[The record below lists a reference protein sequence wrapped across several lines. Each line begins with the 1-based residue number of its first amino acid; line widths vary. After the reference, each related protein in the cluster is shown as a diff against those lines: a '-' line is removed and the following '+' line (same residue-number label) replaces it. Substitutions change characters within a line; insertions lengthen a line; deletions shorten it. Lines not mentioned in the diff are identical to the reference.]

1 MNVKDLRDS
10 LIESFKDLKVGKLK
24 TKEAKELTNLAGKI
38 ILSAKTELDYN
49 KFMKKEIQIDFLEVE
64 DAKPVESVKS
74 RSKVGFKLPKTVRI
88 KKPGRPKKI

>member
-10 LIESFKDLKVGKLK
+10 LIQSFQDLKTGKLK

-49 KFMKKEIQIDFLEVE
+49 KYTKNGREIEFLDVPQAMKLRGHSESTDDVIS
-64 DAKPVESVKS
+64 KPRK
-74 RSKVGFKLPKTVRI
+74 
-88 KKPGRPKKI
+88 GRPTSK

>member
-64 DAKPVESVKS
+64 DAKPALGKPIDNTVIVK
-74 RSKVGFKLPKTVRI
+74 R
-88 KKPGRPKKI
+88 PGRPRKA